1 MKLVVGLGNPGRK
14 YAETRHNIGWMVLA
28 ELKQRYGK
36 TQPKEKFH
44 GELVEAEVGGEQV
57 LLLAP
62 HTFMN
67 RSGQSVL
74 AARDFYKLSEDELL
88 IVCDDF
94 SLPLTKL
101 RIRPGGSSG
110 GQKGLADI
118 VCRLGHDQ
126 FSRLRMGI
134 GPVPE
139 NWDPAGFVLG
149 KFAKEEREDVSALV
163 TAACEAVTVWTL
175 EGMDACMNQF
185 NGDPAP

>member
-67 RSGQSVL
+67 RSGQSV
-74 AARDFYKLSEDELL
+74 
-88 IVCDDF
+88 
-94 SLPLTKL
+94 
-101 RIRPGGSSG
+101 SG
-110 GQKGLADI
+110 GP
-118 VCRLGHDQ
+118 RLLQALRRRITHRMR
-126 FSRLRMGI
+126 RL
-134 GPVPE
+134 
-139 NWDPAGFVLG
+139 
-149 KFAKEEREDVSALV
+149 
-163 TAACEAVTVWTL
+163 
-175 EGMDACMNQF
+175 
-185 NGDPAP
+185 

>member
-14 YAETRHNIGWMVLA
+14 YTETRHNIGWMVLA
-28 ELKQRYGK
+28 ELKQRYGN
-36 TQPKEKFH
+36 TQTKEKFH
-44 GELVEAEVGGEQV
+44 GELVEAEIGGEQI

-67 RSGQSVL
+67 LSGQSVL

-94 SLPLTKL
+94 SLPLGKQ
-101 RIRPGGSSG
+101 RIRPSGSSG

-118 VCRLGHDQ
+118 ARRLGNDQ
-126 FSRLRMGI
+126 FPRLRMGI

-149 KFAKEEREDVSALV
+149 KFAKEERDEVNMLV
-163 TAACEAVTVWTL
+163 TAACDAAAVWAV
-175 EGMDACMNQF
+175 EGIDVCMNQF
-185 NGDPAP
+185 NGDLTP

>member
-28 ELKQRYGK
+28 ELQRKYGR

-44 GELVEAEVGGEQV
+44 GELVEADLGDTQL

-67 RSGQSVL
+67 ESGRSVL
-74 AARDFYKLSEDELL
+74 AARDFYKLGDEELL

-101 RIRPGGSSG
+101 RIRSAGSSG
-110 GQKGLADI
+110 GQKGLANI
-118 VCRLGHDQ
+118 AERLGHDQ
-126 FSRLRMGI
+126 FPRLRLGI

-139 NWDPAGFVLG
+139 KWDPAGFVLG
-149 KFAKEEREDVSALV
+149 KFSQEERAEVDRLV
-163 TAACEAVTVWTL
+163 VNAVEAVAVWVD
-175 EGMDACMNQF
+175 EGIEACMNRF
-185 NGDPAP
+185 NGNPTP